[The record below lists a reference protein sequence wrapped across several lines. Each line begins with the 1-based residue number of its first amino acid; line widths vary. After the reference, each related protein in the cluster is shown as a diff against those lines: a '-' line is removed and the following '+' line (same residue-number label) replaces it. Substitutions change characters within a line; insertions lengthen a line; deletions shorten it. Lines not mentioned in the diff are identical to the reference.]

1 MNRKLLSVTVQGF
14 KNHNIS
20 PAVYEP
26 AVKGIADNYFSLRF
40 FGCKGYLGGNFFSV
54 YKQRRTCG
62 FIHKYALYGVF
73 PARYEVTITY
83 SILNRNFAVRNSG
96 FLTVYGGLCTD
107 FRYAVIYNLNFYFL
121 SVLIY

>member
-14 KNHNIS
+14 KNHNIRLTF
-20 PAVYEP
+20 YTL
-26 AVKGIADNYFSLRF
+26 AVKGIADNYFSLSF
-40 FGCKGYLGGNFFSV
+40 FGCKGYFGGNFFSV

-73 PARYEVTITY
+73 PARYKVIIIY
-83 SILNRNFAVRNSG
+83 SIRNRYFTVRNSG

-107 FRYAVIYNLNFYFL
+107 FRDAVIYNLNFYFL
-121 SVLIY
+121 SVLVY